1 MARGRQDTQKKMAL
15 WGAEKVQSVLES
27 GRAVLGVQGRTSC
40 SLRDTEVEVLSRH
53 AGGVGWQVKDGSGAL
68 RR

>member
-1 MARGRQDTQKKMAL
+1 MNRGRWVRVSHGLGEPRGARGRHDAQKGMAL

-40 SLRDTEVEVLSRH
+40 LAE
-53 AGGVGWQVKDGSGAL
+53 